1 MPASEGKRGPL
12 DAGAPQGYSS
22 ATEAETPLRP
32 SSPGA
37 HPAMTEK
44 MTASTLKSLLDAQA
58 TCALIDVREAGE
70 YNDSHI
76 PGASLVP
83 RRQLEFRM
91 ARLVPCRAT
100 QLVVCDDD
108 GRRARLAAA
117 TLEGMG
123 FRRVAVLEGG
133 INRWATEGYPTEWG
147 VNVPSKDFGE
157 KMQVL
162 HHVPELHPE
171 ELHALQQKGEKIVL
185 LDSRTP
191 EEHRRATI
199 PGGRSAPNGEVA
211 MHIAD
216 LAPDPDATIV
226 VHCAGR
232 TRSII
237 GARLLQR
244 MGYPKVYDLRNGT
257 MGWMMAGLEL
267 EYGSTRLDLPAPSAA
282 ARARAEDF
290 AKRIAAE
297 DSVRTLSV
305 AGLRELMGRAETENV
320 YLIDVRTSDEYA
332 RGHIPGFQWFPG
344 GQAVQRSDDL
354 VAVKNGHVVFA
365 CDGHVRATVTASWY
379 RQMGFPNV
387 YVVDGGTTAWAASGQ
402 AIGKTEQSVGPRGYD
417 EGIGGARPAGYDA
430 ARGQIEM
437 VTAATLDERR
447 KSTTPPVVIFV
458 DTSKDFSSGHVPSAR
473 WVPRGW
479 LELTIE
485 EVAPSKDSPIVVTC
499 SNGLGGVLAGAAL
512 KTLGYRRVGALDEGM
527 SGWTRAGLPVE
538 RGLSGVMNPPNDV
551 LTMGTDRTWAEAIQ
565 YLRWEEELGK
575 KYGAH

>member
-1 MPASEGKRGPL
+1 MA
-12 DAGAPQGYSS
+12 
-22 ATEAETPLRP
+22 
-32 SSPGA
+32 
-37 HPAMTEK
+37 EK
-44 MTASTLKSLLDAQA
+44 MTAAALKSLLDTQA

-91 ARLVPCRAT
+91 PRLVPFNGTR
-100 QLVVCDDD
+100 VIVCDDD
-108 GRRARLAAA
+108 GRRAPLAAA
-117 TLEGMG
+117 TLERMG
-123 FRRVAVLEGG
+123 FRQVAVLEGG

-157 KMQVL
+157 KIQVV
-162 HHVPELHPE
+162 HHVAEMHPE
-171 ELHALQQKGEKIVL
+171 ELHALQRKGEKIVL

-211 MHIAD
+211 LHIAD
-216 LAPDPDATIV
+216 LAPDPEATIV

-232 TRSII
+232 TRSIV

-244 MGYPKVYDLRNGT
+244 MGYSKVFDLRNGT

-267 EYGSTRLDLPAPSAA
+267 ETGSTRLELPAPSAES
-282 ARARAEDF
+282 RARAEAF
-290 AKRIAAE
+290 TTRIAAE
-297 DSVRTLSV
+297 DGVRALSIP
-305 AGLRELMGRAETENV
+305 ALRELMARAERENV

-344 GQAVQRSDDL
+344 GQAVQRADDL
-354 VAVKNGHVVFA
+354 VAVKNGHVVFT
-365 CDGHVRATVTASWY
+365 CDGRVRSTVAASWY

-387 YVVDGGTTAWAASGQ
+387 YVVDGGTTAWVAAGQ
-402 AIGKTEQSVGPRGYD
+402 PVAKSDVPGGPRGYD
-417 EGIGGARPAGYDA
+417 EGLAGALPAGYEA
-430 ARGQIEM
+430 AKAQVELL
-437 VTAATLDERR
+437 TPAALEERR
-447 KSTTPPVVIFV
+447 KGSSAPLVVFV
-458 DTSKDFSSGHVPSAR
+458 DTSREFSNGHVPGAR
-473 WVPRGW
+473 WMPRGW
-479 LELTIE
+479 LELAIS
-485 EVAPSKDSPIVVTC
+485 EVAPSKDAAVVVTC
-499 SNGLGGVLAGAAL
+499 SNGLNSVLAGATL
-512 KTLGYRRVGALDEGM
+512 KALGYQRVAVLAEGM
-527 SGWTRAGLPVE
+527 QGWSRAGLPVE

>member
-1 MPASEGKRGPL
+1 MP
-12 DAGAPQGYSS
+12 
-22 ATEAETPLRP
+22 
-32 SSPGA
+32 
-37 HPAMTEK
+37 EK
-44 MTASTLKSLLDAQA
+44 MTAAALKSLLDAQG
-58 TCALIDVREAGE
+58 TCALIDVREPGE
-70 YNDSHI
+70 YNDAHI

-83 RRQLEFRM
+83 RRQLEYRM
-91 ARLVPCRAT
+91 TRLVPFAGTR
-100 QLVVCDDD
+100 VIVCDDD
-108 GRRARLAAA
+108 GRRAPLAAA
-117 TLEGMG
+117 TLERMG

-133 INRWATEGYPTEWG
+133 INRWTTDGHPTEWG

-157 KMQVL
+157 KIQVV
-162 HHVPELHPE
+162 HQVPEMHPE
-171 ELHALQQKGEKIVL
+171 ELHALQQRGEKIVL

-211 MHIAD
+211 LHIAD
-216 LAPDPDATIV
+216 LAPDPHATIV

-244 MGYPKVYDLRNGT
+244 MGYAKVFDLRNGT

-267 EYGSTRLDLPAPSAA
+267 ETGSTRLELPAPSPAA
-282 ARARAEDF
+282 LAGAEAF
-290 AKRIAAE
+290 AARIAAE
-297 DSVRTLSV
+297 DGVRTLSIP
-305 AGLRELMGRAETENV
+305 ALRELMAKSDTENV

-332 RGHIPGFQWFPG
+332 RGYIPGFQWFPG
-344 GQAVQRSDDL
+344 GQAVQRADDL

-365 CDGHVRATVTASWY
+365 CDGRVRATVTASWY

-387 YVVDGGTTAWAASGQ
+387 YVVDGGTPAWVASGQ
-402 AIGKTEQSVGPRGYD
+402 PLAKSDAPGGPRGYD
-417 EGIGGARPAGYDA
+417 EGIAGALPAGYDA
-430 ARGQIEM
+430 AKAQVELL
-437 VTAATLDERR
+437 TPAALDERR
-447 KSTTPPVVIFV
+447 KGPQAPTVIFV
-458 DTSKDFSSGHVPSAR
+458 DTSREFSNGHVPGAR

-479 LELTIE
+479 LELAIVD
-485 EVAPSKDSPIVVTC
+485 VAPSKDAPLVVTC
-499 SNGLGGVLAGAAL
+499 ANDPSAVLAGAAL
-512 KTLGYRRVGALDEGM
+512 KGLGYQRVAALAEGM
-527 SGWTRAGLPVE
+527 QGWGRAGLPVE

>member
-1 MPASEGKRGPL
+1 MP
-12 DAGAPQGYSS
+12 
-22 ATEAETPLRP
+22 
-32 SSPGA
+32 
-37 HPAMTEK
+37 EK
-44 MTASTLKSLLDAQA
+44 MTAAALKSLLDAQG
-58 TCALIDVREAGE
+58 TCALIDVREPGE
-70 YNDSHI
+70 YNDAHI

-83 RRQLEFRM
+83 RRQLEYRM
-91 ARLVPCRAT
+91 IRLVPFAGT
-100 QLVVCDDD
+100 QVIVCDDD
-108 GRRARLAAA
+108 GRRAPLAAA
-117 TLEGMG
+117 TLERMG

-133 INRWATEGYPTEWG
+133 INRWSTDGHPTEWG

-157 KMQVL
+157 KIQVV
-162 HHVPELHPE
+162 HHVPEMHPE

-211 MHIAD
+211 LHIAD

-244 MGYPKVYDLRNGT
+244 MGYPKVFDLRNGT

-267 EYGSTRLDLPAPSAA
+267 ETGSTRLELPAPSPA
-282 ARARAEDF
+282 ARAAAEAFATRIGAEDG
-290 AKRIAAE
+290 
-297 DSVRTLSV
+297 VRTLSM
-305 AGLRELMGRAETENV
+305 AALRELMAKAQSENV

-332 RGHIPGFQWFPG
+332 RGYIPGFQWFPG

-365 CDGHVRATVTASWY
+365 CDGRVRSTIAASWY

-387 YVVDGGTTAWAASGQ
+387 YVADGGVPAWAASGQ
-402 AIGKTEQSVGPRGYD
+402 ALAKSDAPGGPRGYD
-417 EGIGGARPAGYDA
+417 EGIAGAMPAGYDA
-430 ARGQIEM
+430 AKAQVEHL
-437 VTAATLDERR
+437 TPAALDERR
-447 KSTTPPVVIFV
+447 KGPQAPAVIFV
-458 DTSKDFSSGHVPSAR
+458 DTSREFSNGHVPGAR

-479 LELTIE
+479 LELTIADT
-485 EVAPSKDSPIVVTC
+485 APAKDAPLVVTC
-499 SNGLGGVLAGAAL
+499 ASGPSAVLAGAAL
-512 KTLGYRRVGALDEGM
+512 KGLGYQRVAALAEGM
-527 SGWTRAGLPVE
+527 QGWVRAGLPVE
-538 RGLSGVMNPPNDV
+538 KGLSGVMNPPNDV

-575 KYGAH
+575 KYGVH

>member
-1 MPASEGKRGPL
+1 MA
-12 DAGAPQGYSS
+12 
-22 ATEAETPLRP
+22 
-32 SSPGA
+32 
-37 HPAMTEK
+37 EK
-44 MTASTLKSLLDAQA
+44 MTAAALKSLLDTQA
-58 TCALIDVREAGE
+58 TCALIDVREPGE
-70 YNDSHI
+70 YNGSHI
-76 PGASLVP
+76 PGSSLVP

-91 ARLVPCRAT
+91 PRLVPFNGTR
-100 QLVVCDDD
+100 VIVCDDD
-108 GRRARLAAA
+108 GRRAPLAAA

-123 FRRVAVLEGG
+123 FRQVAVLEGG
-133 INRWATEGYPTEWG
+133 INRWATDGYPTEWG

-157 KMQVL
+157 KIQVV
-162 HHVPELHPE
+162 HHVPEMHPE

-211 MHIAD
+211 LHIAD
-216 LAPDPDATIV
+216 LAPDPEATIV

-232 TRSII
+232 TRSIV

-244 MGYPKVYDLRNGT
+244 MGYPKVFDLRNGT

-267 EYGSTRLDLPAPSAA
+267 ETGSTRLELPVPSAES
-282 ARARAEDF
+282 RARAEAF
-290 AKRIAAE
+290 AARIAAE
-297 DSVRTLSV
+297 DGVRTL
-305 AGLRELMGRAETENV
+305 AIPALRALMAKADRENV

-344 GQAVQRSDDL
+344 GQAVQRADDL
-354 VAVKNGHVVFA
+354 VAVKNGHVVFT
-365 CDGHVRATVTASWY
+365 CDGRVRSTVAASWY

-387 YVVDGGTTAWAASGQ
+387 YVVDGGTTAWVAGGQ
-402 AIGKTEQSVGPRGYD
+402 PLGKSDSPGGPRGYD
-417 EGIGGARPAGYDA
+417 EGLAGALPAGYEA
-430 ARGQIEM
+430 AKAQVELL
-437 VTAATLDERR
+437 TPAALEERR
-447 KSTTPPVVIFV
+447 KGSRAPLVIFV
-458 DTSKDFSSGHVPSAR
+458 DTSRDFSTGHVPGAR

-479 LELTIE
+479 LELAIA
-485 EVAPSKDSPIVVTC
+485 EVAPSKDTALVVTC
-499 SNGLGGVLAGAAL
+499 SNGLNSVLAGATL
-512 KTLGYRRVGALDEGM
+512 KALGYQRVAVLAEGM
-527 SGWTRAGLPVE
+527 QGWTRAGLPVE